1 MAKKESYAV
10 IGIGQFGA
18 AICES
23 LVAAGQEVLAIDTNP
38 EVVNELAGTV
48 MRAIIADAQDEDALR
63 ELDIGHFDH
72 VYISIGKDVEA
83 SIMAT
88 LIAKDLGV
96 SDIICRAENVNHA
109 RVLERVGADLVVRP
123 EHDIAKRL
131 VFRQLNPSMVDY
143 VTLSRETTL
152 AEIDINNPKFYG
164 KTLDELDFR
173 NKFRVNVIIIVSED
187 EEINQMP
194 QADDVIRPHDKI
206 TVVGNINDIKRLN
219 SIVQEHK

>member
-1 MAKKESYAV
+1 
-10 IGIGQFGA
+10 
-18 AICES
+18 
-23 LVAAGQEVLAIDTNP
+23 
-38 EVVNELAGTV
+38 
-48 MRAIIADAQDEDALR
+48 
-63 ELDIGHFDH
+63 
-72 VYISIGKDVEA
+72 
-83 SIMAT
+83 MAT

>member
-1 MAKKESYAV
+1 M
-10 IGIGQFGA
+10 
-18 AICES
+18 
-23 LVAAGQEVLAIDTNP
+23 
-38 EVVNELAGTV
+38 
-48 MRAIIADAQDEDALR
+48 
-63 ELDIGHFDH
+63 
-72 VYISIGKDVEA
+72 
-83 SIMAT
+83 
-88 LIAKDLGV
+88 
-96 SDIICRAENVNHA
+96 
-109 RVLERVGADLVVRP
+109 
-123 EHDIAKRL
+123 
-131 VFRQLNPSMVDY
+131 NPSMVDY